1 MNGTARE
8 IALHALRNYLAGDLE
23 LTAPEVGE
31 VLTVALARGLALAV
45 AAGRMT
51 AADVDRLL
59 ETVRLIAFDDPAGAI
74 ANNIGLR
81 WSE

>member
-1 MNGTARE
+1 MNRAARE

-31 VLTVALARGLALAV
+31 VLTEALARGLALAV

-74 ANNIGLR
+74 ANNNGLR